1 MNTQA
6 SHTSGPFPSE
16 PVQPA
21 DPLEQQTRLWGLIL
35 HLSLYAGYVVPLAG
49 LVAPVIIW
57 QLKKGQLPGLDAHGK
72 VVVNW
77 ILSAILYTVAGLIL
91 MVVGIGFLVLFALA
105 ICSVVFPIV
114 GAIKAHNGELWR
126 YPLSIRFLR

>member
-1 MNTQA
+1 MNTQPPGIPG
-6 SHTSGPFPSE
+6 TFQSE

-35 HLSLYAGYVVPLAG
+35 HLSLLAGYVVPLAG

-57 QLKKGQLPGLDAHGK
+57 QLKKSQLPALDAHGK
-72 VVVNW
+72 TVVNW

-91 MVVGIGFLVLFALA
+91 TFVGIGFLVLFALA

-114 GAIKAHNGELWR
+114 GAIKAHQGELWR
-126 YPLSIRFLR
+126 YPLSIPFLR